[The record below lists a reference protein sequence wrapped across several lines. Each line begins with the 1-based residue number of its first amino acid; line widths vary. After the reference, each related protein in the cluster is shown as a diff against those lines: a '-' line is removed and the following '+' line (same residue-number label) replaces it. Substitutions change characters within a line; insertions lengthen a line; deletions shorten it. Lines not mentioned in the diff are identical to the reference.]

1 MKYIRNYHSFVK
13 ESKREIDKNAL
24 VVEKQVLNEFSSD
37 FWCLCLRSSIFTN
50 EEKVYI
56 ENNLSNKKV
65 SLLNEEWEWLDKA
78 VDWAKEK
85 GEKTL
90 GFVSDKI
97 KAVKNGLKDFVSSM
111 IAFAKKIFLAG
122 INGVL
127 NQATKFKQKV
137 SGDGKIKKQ
146 IQDLDPVKSKNEIED
161 LKKTFQFWA
170 PGKTAAEAKPDV
182 DKVAGQVEAKIKSAE
197 GEAFSS
203 TEKNLTEAESE
214 SKNESVST
222 IIYSTGD
229 DVLESF
235 YNLSL
240 INEAEEVPEGSEEK
254 KTTGQKC
261 IDWILGFL
269 GQEKIDP
276 DVKTGKKLFWWGKLF
291 LKILSTCLSPILKI
305 VESLVKTGANLALRG
320 VSMIT
325 GSLGGPIPGGYQFV
339 ILGGLCGGII
349 GIIYDSIMLFGGE
362 AGGADTMAI
371 VKKWLAHA
379 VNESLELFQSY
390 KTLKYIMAGFCAG
403 MTLWHVLEEMA
414 HLNLLP
420 AKLAAFFGGHGDHG
434 HGEHKEGE
442 EHVEEVKSVTPAKP
456 GEKPE
461 EKPAVPGTKPAVA

>member
-24 VVEKQVLNEFSSD
+24 VVEKKVLNEFSSD

-111 IAFAKKIFLAG
+111 IDFAKKIFLSG

-127 NQATKFKQKV
+127 NQAAKFKQKV

-146 IQDLDPVKSKNEIED
+146 IQDLDPVKSKSEIED

-170 PGKTAAEAKPDV
+170 PGKTAAESKPAV
-182 DKVAGQVEAKIKSAE
+182 DKVAGQVESKIKSAE

-203 TEKNLTEAESE
+203 TEKNLTEAEE
-214 SKNESVST
+214 EAKNESVST

-240 INEAEEVPEGSEEK
+240 IKEAEEVPEGSEE

-269 GQEKIDP
+269 GQEKMDP

-305 VESLVKTGANLALRG
+305 VESVVKTGANLALRG
-320 VSMIT
+320 ASMIT
-325 GSLGGPIPGGYQFV
+325 GSLGGPIPGGYQFAL
-339 ILGGLCGGII
+339 LGGLCGGIV
-349 GIIYDSIMLFGGE
+349 GLIYDSIMLFGGE
-362 AGGADTMAI
+362 VGGADTMAM

-379 VNESLELFQSY
+379 VNESLELFPSY

-403 MTLWHVLEEMA
+403 MTLWHVIEEIKHLA
-414 HLNLLP
+414 HG
-420 AKLAAFFGGHGDHG
+420 AHG

-442 EHVEEVKSVTPAKP
+442 EHGEEAKTGTPAKP

-461 EKPAVPGTKPAVA
+461 EKPAVPGAKPAVA

>member
-1 MKYIRNYHSFVK
+1 MKYVTNYHSFIK
-13 ESKREIDKNAL
+13 ESKREIEKNAL

-37 FWCLCLRSSIFTN
+37 FWGLCLRSSIFTN

-78 VDWAKEK
+78 VDWAKDK
-85 GEKTL
+85 GEKML

-111 IAFAKKIFLAG
+111 VAFAKKLFTSG

-127 NQATKFKQKV
+127 SQAAKFKQKV
-137 SGDGKIKKQ
+137 SGDGKVKKQ
-146 IQDLDPVKSKNEIED
+146 IQDLDPEKSKNEIED

-170 PGKTAAEAKPDV
+170 PGKSAAEAKPTA
-182 DKVAGQVEAKIKSAE
+182 DKAAGQIEAKLKTAE
-197 GEAFSS
+197 GEAISS
-203 TEKNLTEAESE
+203 TEKNLTEAEE
-214 SKNESVST
+214 EAKNESVST

-240 INEAEEVPEGSEEK
+240 IKEAEEAPEGGEEK

-269 GQEKIDP
+269 GQEKMDP
-276 DVKTGKKLFWWGKLF
+276 DAKTGKKLFWWGKLF
-291 LKILSTCLSPILKI
+291 LKILSTCLSPILKV
-305 VESLVKTGANLALRG
+305 VEALVKTGANLALKG

-325 GSLGGPIPGGYQFV
+325 GALGGPGAFEFAL
-339 ILGGLCGGII
+339 LGGLCGGIV
-349 GIIYDSIMLFGGE
+349 GIIYDAIMLFGGE
-362 AGGADTMAI
+362 AGGADTMAM

-379 VNESLELFQSY
+379 VNESLELFPSY

-403 MTLWHVLEEMA
+403 MTLWHVIEEIKHLA
-414 HLNLLP
+414 HG
-420 AKLAAFFGGHGDHG
+420 AHG

-442 EHVEEVKSVTPAKP
+442 EHGEEAKPGTPAKP
-456 GEKPE
+456 GEKPAEGKAE
-461 EKPAVPGTKPAVA
+461 EKPAVAPGAKPAVA